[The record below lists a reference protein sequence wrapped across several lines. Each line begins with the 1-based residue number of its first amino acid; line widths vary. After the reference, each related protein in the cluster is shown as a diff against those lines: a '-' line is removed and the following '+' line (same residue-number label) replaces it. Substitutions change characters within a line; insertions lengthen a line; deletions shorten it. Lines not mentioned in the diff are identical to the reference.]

1 MTGYLSAPPVILS
14 TRAHV
19 YLVCAVTVFRW
30 GGEQVRRRCC
40 WTYRNWSVE
49 CLIDQMRQPWGDCL
63 SRSSSLNR
71 SRCEALSL
79 LCLCVVAFC
88 FFYSEELFL
97 LKLSALN
104 YCTEL
109 VRTNWPWRTCREL
122 HVLVRY
128 PKLTTVGCVNGKNI
142 SFFLFYWCKEISVV
156 KDISSNFVCLR
167 VCLPFCLCLCRP
179 HVAPDAPSCPCPPT
193 FVSKTEPLL
202 LPPRGR

>member
-1 MTGYLSAPPVILS
+1 MCRPCVTCKDPVEWQVISPHLPS
-14 TRAHV
+14 SCLHV
-19 YLVCAVTVFRW
+19 HMCIWSVPSQRSGGGG

-128 PKLTTVGCVNGKNI
+128 PKLRSVGCVNGKI
-142 SFFLFYWCKEISVV
+142 FLFFFSIDVRKYLWSRTSLLILSVSLSV
-156 KDISSNFVCLR
+156 FLSVC
-167 VCLPFCLCLCRP
+167 
-179 HVAPDAPSCPCPPT
+179 
-193 FVSKTEPLL
+193 VSVGLM
-202 LPPRGR
+202 